1 MKNKFQRDLSAIER
15 NVDDKIKRNQKI
27 VDENSETFEAKVNV
41 LLDEV
46 TDKMKGVTAK
56 METVEPSEVIRTHIR
71 ELIDET
77 RKEAEEATTA
87 QG

>member
-56 METVEPSEVIRTHIR
+56 METVEPSEIIR
-71 ELIDET
+71 EHIATLIEQT
-77 RKEAEEATTA
+77 KNEAEEATTE
-87 QG
+87 